1 MSPTERARAPH
12 LWKRPQIAAPLE
24 RPAVTQRSPLVRSTG
39 EIVAGA
45 AEINARQHEFGAAC
59 EGKREAG

>member
-45 AEINARQHEFGAAC
+45 KARQHEFGAAC